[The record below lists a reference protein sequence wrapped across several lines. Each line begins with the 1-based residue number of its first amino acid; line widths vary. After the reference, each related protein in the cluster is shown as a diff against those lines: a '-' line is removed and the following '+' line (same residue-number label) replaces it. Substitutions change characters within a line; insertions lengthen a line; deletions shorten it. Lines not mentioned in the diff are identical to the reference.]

1 MKTFRFYTGGM
12 SYTDIQAKSKAN
24 AIEYFKREYKHCL
37 THSGRLLHSPVCI
50 NRNV

>member
-12 SYTDIQAKSKAN
+12 SYTDIRATSKQR
-24 AIEYFKREYKHCL
+24 AIEYFKREYSHCL
-37 THSGRLLHSPVCI
+37 TCSGRLLHAPVCI